1 MFAIEPRI
9 DYPNAP
15 PVPIDEHSVPGV
27 SYLLGKRYP
36 IAADINVTPMPD
48 TDDSSDVNLRRR
60 FLLTSGVVGAG
71 ALVTG
76 VAIGASNSGRI
87 ERLAERVLGP
97 RGPGQEFKTTARA
110 IRARHNAQTREVVAR
125 LKRKYEDAVF
135 GHVRVWDMVEKLA
148 LCVDPTDTSLYCTSQ
163 FVHVQQVVAAME
175 RDGVQDRDLYIAAF
189 THDLGKVMLLANE
202 APEHVV
208 CQPAPFGGHREGVGL
223 DNVVFQFCHPEII
236 YTRLKDHVP
245 DHLAWLVRYHATS
258 IQRAEP
264 YMDDRDRGYAERYLR
279 PFQRYDKRF
288 KSTTFLPRI
297 DLAKYRALIEETF
310 PRPILI

>member
-1 MFAIEPRI
+1 ML
-9 DYPNAP
+9 P
-15 PVPIDEHSVPGV
+15 PS
-27 SYLLGKRYP
+27 
-36 IAADINVTPMPD
+36 DIHVTPMPD
-48 TDDSSDVNLRRR
+48 TNDSSGATPRRR
-60 FLLTSGVVGAG
+60 FLTAGVVGAG

-76 VAIGASNSGRI
+76 VALGAANSGRI
-87 ERLAERVLGP
+87 ERVEERVLGP
-97 RGPGQEFKTTARA
+97 RGPDKEFKTTARA
-110 IRARHNAQTREVVAR
+110 IWARHKAQTREVVAR

-135 GHVRVWDMVEKLA
+135 GRVRVWDMVEKLA
-148 LCVDPTDTSLYCTSQ
+148 LCVDPTDTSLFCTSQ
-163 FVHVQQVVAAME
+163 FIHVQQVVAAME
-175 RDGVQDRDLYIAAF
+175 RDGVQDRDFYIAAF

-208 CQPAPFGGHREGVGL
+208 CQPAPLGGDRDGIGL

-258 IQRAEP
+258 IERAGP
-264 YMDDRDRGYAERYLR
+264 YMDDRDRGYAERYLK

-310 PRPILI
+310 PSPILI